1 MNAQS
6 STSVALS
13 DAREAFEQVSAH
25 IAEHGIEPEPLS
37 SAHHRFRY
45 EGSTIQLQHDGSAL
59 TIALEA
65 PSANMLYF
73 LKEAAALHVAEIDP
87 MAAEGLRWSDQ
98 SAPVRQPVNFSELIL
113 LQRSR
118 PIPGLTRLTLEADDV
133 GMLVDGGLHVKLML
147 PADRT
152 RAPVWPSVAANG
164 VTKWPKGDD
173 RLHVR
178 YFTLRSVRPEM
189 GEVDIDVVEHPGGM
203 ISDWALEAAPGDR
216 IGVMGPGG
224 GQPPEQQEELLLAG
238 DMTALPPI
246 ARILESLSPE
256 ASGHLVVAF
265 PEGAAPASYLPPTA
279 LELRTIAPER
289 FRQEVLPVI
298 QKIGTGHR
306 IQNAWFGGE
315 HANAQA
321 LRQLFKRDFGLGQGA
336 QLSVA
341 YWREGRRGDARRET
355 D

>member
-113 LQRSR
+113 LRRSR

-133 GMLVDGGLHVKLML
+133 GMLADGGLHVKLML

-189 GEVDIDVVEHPGGM
+189 GEVDIDVVEHPGGL

-246 ARILESLSPE
+246 ARILESLSLE

-265 PEGAAPASYLPPTA
+265 PEGAEPASYLPPTT
-279 LELRTIAPER
+279 LELRTIAPGR

>member
-1 MNAQS
+1 MSAQS

-13 DAREAFEQVSAH
+13 DAREAFEHVSAH

-37 SAHHRFRY
+37 PAHHRFRH
-45 EGSTIQLQHDGSAL
+45 EGATIQLQHDGSAL
-59 TIALEA
+59 NIALEA
-65 PSANMLYF
+65 PSPNMLYF

-87 MAAEGLRWSDQ
+87 VAAESLRWSDQ
-98 SAPVRQPVNFSELIL
+98 AAPVRQPVNFSELTL
-113 LQRSR
+113 LRRSR
-118 PIPGLTRLTLEADDV
+118 PIPGMTRLTLEADDV
-133 GMLVDGGLHVKLML
+133 GMLADGGLHVKLML

-164 VTKWPKGDD
+164 VTKWPKGND

-178 YFTLRSVRPEM
+178 YFTLRSVHPEA

-224 GQPPEQQEELLLAG
+224 GQPPEQHEGLLLAG

-246 ARILESLSPE
+246 ARILESLSSE
-256 ASGHLVVAF
+256 VSGHLVIAF
-265 PEGAAPASYLPPTA
+265 PESADPASYLPPTT
-279 LELRTIAPER
+279 LELRRVAPER
-289 FRQEVLPVI
+289 FRQEVLPIV
-298 QKIGTGHR
+298 QAIGAEHR
-306 IQNAWFGGE
+306 IRNAWFGGE

-321 LRQLFKRDFGLGQGA
+321 LRRLFKRDFGLVQGT

-341 YWREGRRGDARRET
+341 YWREGRRGDVRRET

>member
-6 STSVALS
+6 STSVALP
-13 DAREAFEQVSAH
+13 DAREAFEYVSAH
-25 IAEHGIEPEPLS
+25 ITEHGIEPEPLS
-37 SAHHRFRY
+37 PAHHRFRY
-45 EGSTIQLQHDGSAL
+45 EGSTIQLQHDGAAL

-87 MAAEGLRWSDQ
+87 VAAESLRWSDQ
-98 SAPVRQPVNFSELIL
+98 SAPVYQPVNFSELRLIR
-113 LQRSR
+113 RSR

-133 GMLVDGGLHVKLML
+133 VMLADGGLHVKLML

-203 ISDWALEAAPGDR
+203 ISDWALEASPGDR

-224 GQPPEQQEELLLAG
+224 GQPPEQHEGLLLAG

-246 ARILESLSPE
+246 ARILESLSPK

-265 PEGAAPASYLPPTA
+265 PEGAEPASYLPPTT

-321 LRQLFKRDFGLGQGA
+321 LRQLFKRDFGLGQGV